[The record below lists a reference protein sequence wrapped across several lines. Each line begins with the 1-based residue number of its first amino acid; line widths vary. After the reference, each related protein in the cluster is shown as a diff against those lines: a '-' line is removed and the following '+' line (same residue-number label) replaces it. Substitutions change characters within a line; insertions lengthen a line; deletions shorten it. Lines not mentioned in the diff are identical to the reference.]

1 MILDRIAAVAK
12 FFQSGRSSHEGQ
24 RTIYFCQGQLS
35 RQGCLATV
43 LFCRSLCCILP
54 VHTPSHQQNIFR
66 ILECNGCIVVEA
78 FIQPSWLIGWIGA
91 EEFFSIEITQ
101 EILHFAV
108 VVLGGFCHA
117 DNKNPYIF
125 SLILNREQIR
135 AFPHPLRM
143 ISFRS
148 EFSCFL
154 PVFHILGCIEE
165 DTVLRCKNKAPA
177 SSDRIPER
185 FRVTEIGNSRVFDD
199 RIQIGLFKVPAL
211 IIAVCNT
218 LLFQTV
224 FVMAGIN
231 SNDRRIFIGTILR
244 RILRIIHSTSRE
256 DKSQFIRI
264 KCDRLMLPVN
274 QVA

>member
-91 EEFFSIEITQ
+91 RNFSPSKSPRKYCILQWSSSEAFVMLTQ
-101 EILHFAV
+101 EPIHFS
-108 VVLGGFCHA
+108 
-117 DNKNPYIF
+117 PYTQSGTDPGIPTPP
-125 SLILNREQIR
+125 S
-135 AFPHPLRM
+135 HD
-143 ISFRS
+143 
-148 EFSCFL
+148 FL
-154 PVFHILGCIEE
+154 PVRILLFSPSFSYPGMRRRRHGPA
-165 DTVLRCKNKAPA
+165 LQNKTPA

-199 RIQIGLFKVPAL
+199 RIQI
-211 IIAVCNT
+211 
-218 LLFQTV
+218 
-224 FVMAGIN
+224 
-231 SNDRRIFIGTILR
+231 
-244 RILRIIHSTSRE
+244 
-256 DKSQFIRI
+256 
-264 KCDRLMLPVN
+264 
-274 QVA
+274 